1 VARLHST
8 LAGSP
13 YEANRCVSLVSSIWE
28 WSSRRDETGGD
39 AARNPCNVERYPE
52 KGRERFLTNSE
63 MGRLGDALTDFEAR
77 GGCPFAASA
86 IRLLA
91 LTGARLREILDA
103 KWAEVDLGRG
113 ILFLRDSKTGAK
125 PIYLSAAAQAVLA
138 TMQARKSTAR
148 SAISSSIL

>member
-1 VARLHST
+1 
-8 LAGSP
+8 
-13 YEANRCVSLVSSIWE
+13 
-28 WSSRRDETGGD
+28 
-39 AARNPCNVERYPE
+39 
-52 KGRERFLTNSE
+52 

-138 TMQARKSTAR
+138 SLPRLEHNPYIIPSRGNKPKSALMSPWKIVR
-148 SAISSSIL
+148 QSR